1 MDFKMNAKLDGLYYR
16 TSATPSL
23 CGPYKTV
30 TTYNGCNAAK
40 AESTQAFSR
49 NDFERTAAENAKM
62 ISAADQSL
70 YKQILQYPES
80 LIDIIGSKD
89 IKVQRAYVKNNL
101 LKKFPNLEQVL
112 KPVYPK
118 IFKTDEEI
126 KKEEEEAAKINEGY
140 YYSKTKPTPPPTT
153 TILKKNKYEKGDT
166 AVLPQPTAGFQ
177 SEIDGSLFEN
187 YSRPACS
194 SCRRS

>member
-40 AESTQAFSR
+40 AEATQAFSR
-49 NDFERTAAENAKM
+49 NDFERSAAENAKM

-70 YKQILQYPES
+70 YKQLLQYPDS
-80 LIDIIGSKD
+80 LIDTIGSKD
-89 IKVQRAYVKNNL
+89 INVQRAYVKNL
-101 LKKFPNLEQVL
+101 VKKFPNLELVL

-118 IFKTDEEI
+118 LFEVS
-126 KKEEEEAAKINEGY
+126 EGY
-140 YYSKTKPTPPPTT
+140 AEKKTLQKTSPPP
-153 TILKKNKYEKGDT
+153 LKKTPNLVDGDT
-166 AVLPQPTAGFQ
+166 SVLPQTGAIQSDFQ
-177 SEIDGSLFEN
+177 SDSILASYQEG